1 MPKRKCT
8 FWCFIIHYSFSQ
20 LFPKI
25 LFPLSLA
32 DIRGWHIFWARVEWS
47 QTEAAVQHDEGV
59 PGELRLRV
67 GSSVGAVTMMTSS
80 CCPLSGSTASGGRTP
95 TSRTRSRSP
104 SRPWPSPTTT
114 CGCTGPRR
122 SSTWWSM
129 CRYRDKE
136 EWLMILL
143 LAHEDF
149 TITDNALTSIWA
161 IWLA

>member
-1 MPKRKCT
+1 MY
-8 FWCFIIHYSFSQ
+8 FLVLIHYSFSQ

-59 PGELRLRV
+59 PGERRLRTCV
-67 GSSVGAVTMMTSS
+67 AAVTMMTSS

-122 SSTWWSM
+122 SSTWWSR
-129 CRYRDKE
+129 CRSPRGRSCLWKLVE
-136 EWLMILL
+136 GKLSFL
-143 LAHEDF
+143 F
-149 TITDNALTSIWA
+149 TMSYSRTTYNLPP
-161 IWLA
+161 